1 MKIGEDPTWHSG
13 SRDMCVEGNYRQK
26 IPRALLKT
34 SRRVRGNARQAGCDE
49 ALAIEVKIIFPA
61 AVRPDAKG
69 TGWLFRPSLE
79 LFAWELPL
87 PRGIVRSYFSACGVH
102 IFVAVG
108 RFSGRPSILFRLQFI
123 AKFNMTSP
131 LGLLSTPDQPELLR
145 QICISYSHNSAPSLY
160 MYRKNFLS
168 IN

>member
-1 MKIGEDPTWHSG
+1 MYAE
-13 SRDMCVEGNYRQK
+13 RNYRQK
-26 IPRALLKT
+26 ILQALLKI
-34 SRRVRGNARQAGCDE
+34 SRRVGGNARQASCDE

-69 TGWLFRPSLE
+69 TNESWLFRLSLE

-87 PRGIVRSYFSACGVH
+87 PRGIVRSYFSARGVH

-108 RFSGRPSILFRLQFI
+108 RFSGRPSILFQLQFI

-131 LGLLSTPDQPELLR
+131 LGLVLTTPDRPELFR
-145 QICISYSHNSAPSLY
+145 QICVSYSARHKTLLAPFTIY
-160 MYRKNFLS
+160 KKNIFL